1 MQTKV
6 MTKQRAKERGD
17 LTNDGDK
24 FWITVSKTV
33 NLDDY
38 ESAKI
43 EAGYSQTI
51 KDGENPIELLE
62 EAERELTTFVA
73 KRARIFQNK
82 ELRRKDR
89 EE

>member
-1 MQTKV
+1 MQTTV
-6 MTKQRAKERGD
+6 MTKQRARQRED

-24 FWITVSKTV
+24 IWITISKTV

-43 EAGYSQTI
+43 EAGFSQTI
-51 KDGENPIELLE
+51 KDGENPMELLE
-62 EAERELTTFVA
+62 TAEKDLELFVA

-89 EE
+89 DE

>member
-6 MTKQRAKERGD
+6 MTKQRAKEKGN

-24 FWITVSKTV
+24 IWITVSKTV

-38 ESAKI
+38 ENARI
-43 EAGYSQTI
+43 EAGYSLTI
-51 KDGENPIELLE
+51 KNGENPMELLE
-62 EAERELTTFVA
+62 EAEKELTVFVA